1 MTDVS
6 PLRAVRGLVL
16 FACFPA
22 LVYCNAGCA
31 ETPMGRA
38 RSIISVSAQA
48 VVATDRVMAPRY
60 AEVAATGTPAE
71 QRRWNAA
78 GSSLLLTRSALLTA
92 EAALDAIDAG
102 GDGEIRGVM
111 ACVVQAVER
120 LIEALPTIDVEVPEA
135 VTLVM
140 GLLGAYAGDCAPVD
154 HAVTDS
160 VPSFA
165 EVVAVP

>member
-6 PLRAVRGLVL
+6 PLRALRGLIL

-38 RSIISVSAQA
+38 RTVISVSAQA
-48 VVATDRVMAPRY
+48 VVAVDRTMAPRY
-60 AEVAATGTPAE
+60 AEVAASGTRDQ

-78 GSSLLLTRSALLTA
+78 VSSLLLTRSALLTA

-120 LIEALPTIDVEVPEA
+120 LVEALPTIDVEVPEA
-135 VTLVM
+135 VTLVL

-154 HAVTDS
+154 HAVTDG
-160 VPSFA
+160 VPAFA
-165 EVVAVP
+165 EVVETP

>member
-6 PLRAVRGLVL
+6 PLRALRGLILAVL
-16 FACFPA
+16 LP
-22 LVYCNAGCA
+22 VVVWSQGCA

-38 RSIISVSAQA
+38 RTVVSVSAQA
-48 VVATDRVMAPRY
+48 VVAVDRTMAPRY

-78 GSSLLLTRSALLTA
+78 VSSLLLTRSALLTA

-111 ACVVQAVER
+111 ACVVQAVKR

-135 VTLVM
+135 VTLVL
-140 GLLGAYAGDCAPVD
+140 GLLGAYAGDCAPAD
-154 HAVTDS
+154 HAVTDG
-160 VPSFA
+160 VPAMS